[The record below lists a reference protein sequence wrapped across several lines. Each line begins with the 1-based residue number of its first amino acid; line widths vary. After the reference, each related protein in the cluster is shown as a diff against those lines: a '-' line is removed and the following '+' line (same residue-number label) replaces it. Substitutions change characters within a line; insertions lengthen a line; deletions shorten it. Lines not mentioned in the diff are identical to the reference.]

1 MFRRVQNKKQ
11 YFNLG
16 FTLVELLVV
25 IAIIGIL
32 SSVAVV
38 NLNSAREKARASA
51 VLASFVELN
60 SAVRLCMDDEK
71 PIKCTSADSPDGDCG
86 QVTSELAP
94 GTIICAGSSNAWP
107 DLASKYSPWEY
118 NSNFIFDTEDQT
130 YTIGAAM
137 IDDSD
142 SVTCTELGCGSLS
155 GGGETAASCNG
166 FSRPFCPDITGPQGV
181 EDGVVDFE
189 DMIYLAMGSGS
200 CADDPDSWFEPY
212 YKGDFNND
220 CCIDSV
226 DSDCFSSYYGTS
238 VDCATFTG
246 TCPN

>member
-137 IDDSD
+137 IGASG
-142 SVTCTELGCGSLS
+142 SVTCTELGCVSGAVVSATCGNGIREGAELCDSNLAGTCTVNPSYYELGYVGTGACES
-155 GGGETAASCNG
+155 GGGFAGCN
-166 FSRPFCPDITGPQGV
+166 ITCDACVLGLACRAGGP
-181 EDGVVDFE
+181 
-189 DMIYLAMGSGS
+189 S
-200 CADDPDSWFEPY
+200 
-212 YKGDFNND
+212 
-220 CCIDSV
+220 
-226 DSDCFSSYYGTS
+226 
-238 VDCATFTG
+238 
-246 TCPN
+246 